1 MSYQKISIADIL
13 RAIKYKPE
21 TQKGIC
27 TQGLIMHWLS
37 PRELQADERCHV

>member
-21 TQKGIC
+21 TQ
-27 TQGLIMHWLS
+27 GLIMHWLS